1 MKTDMTQAETT
12 NPLGEVL
19 IALYKGVVYQDRDS
33 RRWQDLI
40 DLQSGIQDHISVIGM
55 QLIVDEAEGYAY
67 LQQRPAEEGVAEL
80 PRLVQRRQLAYPVS
94 LLLALL
100 RKKLAEHD
108 ATDGDPRL
116 ILSREQILE
125 LARVFLADSANE
137 AKLVDRLDSQINKVV
152 ELGFLRKLRDQQGQF
167 EVRRIIKAYVD
178 AQWLAELDQRLDSY
192 QQYATKDQ

>member
-1 MKTDMTQAETT
+1 MTQADIR

-19 IALYKGVVYQDRDS
+19 IALYKGIVYQDRES

-67 LQQRPAEEGVAEL
+67 LQQRPAEEGIAEL

-137 AKLVDRLDSQINKVV
+137 AKLMDRLDSQINKVV

-178 AQWLAELDQRLDSY
+178 AQWLAELDRRLDSY
-192 QQYATKDQ
+192 QQYATKEQ

>member
-1 MKTDMTQAETT
+1 MTQADIR

-33 RRWQDLI
+33 SRWQELI
-40 DLQSGIQDHISVIGM
+40 DLQAGIQDHISVIGM

-67 LQQRPAEEGVAEL
+67 LQQRPSEEGIAEL

-137 AKLVDRLDSQINKVV
+137 AKLMDRLDSQINKVV
-152 ELGFLRKLRDQQGQF
+152 ELGFLRKLRDQHGQF

-178 AQWLAELDQRLDSY
+178 AQWLAEFDQRLDSY

>member
-1 MKTDMTQAETT
+1 MTQADIR

-19 IALYKGVVYQDRDS
+19 IALYKGVVYQDRDRS
-33 RRWQDLI
+33 RWQDLI

-192 QQYATKDQ
+192 QQYATKEQ

>member
-1 MKTDMTQAETT
+1 MTQAVIR

-19 IALYKGVVYQDRDS
+19 IALYKGVVYQERDS

-40 DLQSGIQDHISVIGM
+40 DLQAGIQDHISVIGM

-67 LQQRPAEEGVAEL
+67 LQQRPAEEGIAEL
-80 PRLVQRRQLAYPVS
+80 PRLVQRRQLAYPIS

-116 ILSREQILE
+116 ILSREQMLE

-137 AKLVDRLDSQINKVV
+137 AKLMDRLDSQINKVV
-152 ELGFLRKLRDQQGQF
+152 ELGFLRKLRDQHGQF

-178 AQWLAELDQRLDSY
+178 AQCLAEFDQRLDSY
-192 QQYATKDQ
+192 QKFELREQ

>member
-1 MKTDMTQAETT
+1 MKQMMTQTETT

-19 IALYKGVVYQDRDS
+19 IALYKGVVYQDRES

-40 DLQSGIQDHISVIGM
+40 DLQSGIQDHISIIGM

-67 LQQRPAEEGVAEL
+67 LQQRPAEEGIAEL

-137 AKLVDRLDSQINKVV
+137 AKLMDRLDSQINKVV
-152 ELGFLRKLRDQQGQF
+152 ELGFLRKLRDQHGQF

-178 AQWLAELDQRLDSY
+178 AQWLAEFDQRLDSY
-192 QQYATKDQ
+192 QQYVTKDQ

>member
-1 MKTDMTQAETT
+1 M
-12 NPLGEVL
+12 
-19 IALYKGVVYQDRDS
+19 IALYKGVVYQDRES
-33 RRWQDLI
+33 SRWQDLI
-40 DLQSGIQDHISVIGM
+40 DLQAGIQDHISVIGM

-67 LQQRPAEEGVAEL
+67 LQQRSVEEGVAEL
-80 PRLVQRRQLAYPVS
+80 PRLVQRRQLTYPVS

-137 AKLVDRLDSQINKVV
+137 AKLIDRLDSQINKVV

-192 QQYATKDQ
+192 QQYATKEQ

>member
-1 MKTDMTQAETT
+1 MTQADIR

-19 IALYKGVVYQDRDS
+19 IALYKGVVYQDRDRS
-33 RRWQDLI
+33 RWQDLI

-67 LQQRPAEEGVAEL
+67 LQQRPVEEGVAEL

-192 QQYATKDQ
+192 QQYATKEQ

>member
-1 MKTDMTQAETT
+1 MMPQAETT

-19 IALYKGVVYQDRDS
+19 IALYKGVVYQDRES
-33 RRWQDLI
+33 RHWQDLI
-40 DLQSGIQDHISVIGM
+40 DLQAGIQDHISVIGM

-67 LQQRPAEEGVAEL
+67 LQQRPVEEGMAEL

-108 ATDGDPRL
+108 ATEGDPRL

-137 AKLVDRLDSQINKVV
+137 AKLMDRLDSQINKVV
-152 ELGFLRKLRDQQGQF
+152 ELGFLRKLRDQHGQF
-167 EVRRIIKAYVD
+167 EVRRIIKAYID
-178 AQWLAELDQRLDSY
+178 ARWLADFDQRLDSY
-192 QQYATKDQ
+192 QQYAQKEQ

>member
-1 MKTDMTQAETT
+1 MTQADIR
-12 NPLGEVL
+12 NSLGEVL
-19 IALYKGVVYQDRDS
+19 IALYKGVVYQERDS
-33 RRWQDLI
+33 SRWQDLI

-67 LQQRPAEEGVAEL
+67 LQQRPAEEGIAEL
-80 PRLVQRRQLAYPVS
+80 PRLVQRRQLAYSVS

>member
-1 MKTDMTQAETT
+1 MTQADIR

-19 IALYKGVVYQDRDS
+19 IALYKGVVYQERES

-67 LQQRPAEEGVAEL
+67 LQQRPAEEGIAEL

-137 AKLVDRLDSQINKVV
+137 AKLMDRLESQINRVV

-178 AQWLAELDQRLDSY
+178 AQWLAEFDRRLDSY
-192 QQYATKDQ
+192 QQYATKEQ

>member
-1 MKTDMTQAETT
+1 M
-12 NPLGEVL
+12 
-19 IALYKGVVYQDRDS
+19 IALYKGVVYQDRES

-40 DLQSGIQDHISVIGM
+40 DLQSGIQDHISIIGM

-67 LQQRPAEEGVAEL
+67 LQQRPVEAGIAEL
-80 PRLVQRRQLAYPVS
+80 PRLVQRRQLSYPVS

-137 AKLVDRLDSQINKVV
+137 AKLMDRLDSQINKVV
-152 ELGFLRKLRDQQGQF
+152 ELGFLRKLRDQHGQF

-178 AQWLAELDQRLDSY
+178 AQWLAEFDQRLDSY